1 MPKPVIHAEL
11 NGGFFIPGIKN
22 GNFTKT
28 LPNPNKTL
36 KNFAMTLQDNGN
48 LYLEWEDDGFV
59 RSYTVSAGYVSGCVH
74 PPVPVAAIGKK
85 SA

>member
-36 KNFAMTLQDNGN
+36 KNFTMTLQDNGN
-48 LYLEWEDDGFV
+48 LYLEWEDQ
-59 RSYTVSAGYVSGCVH
+59 
-74 PPVPVAAIGKK
+74 
-85 SA
+85 

>member
-1 MPKPVIHAEL
+1 MPKPVIYAEL
-11 NGGFFIPGIKN
+11 TGGFFIPGTKN

-36 KNFAMTLQDNGN
+36 KNFTMTLQDNGN
-48 LYLEWEDDGFV
+48 LYIEWEDEGFT
-59 RSYTVSAGYVSGCVH
+59 RSYTVSAGYVAGCVH
-74 PPVPVAAIGKK
+74 PPVPVAVAGKK